1 MDMDAFFAS
10 VEQMDNPTLRHK
22 CLVVGGASNRGVVAA
37 ASYEARRF
45 GIHSAMPIFQAKQ
58 KCTELIIVPPRRH
71 RYAELSRRIMTILQS
86 FSPLVEPISIDEA
99 FIDITGCQRLHGSPR
114 DTALAVKAQ
123 IRDNVHLTCSVG
135 VAPNKFLAKIASD
148 LQKPDGLTV
157 ITEDQMPSFIHCL
170 AIDKVPGVGRRTL
183 EQLTDMGIKTLGQV
197 NSCAPAILTRRLG
210 KFGQRLVELANGR
223 DSSAVVPS
231 REAKSIS
238 SETTLDHDTRDPAI
252 LAVHLLSQSQEIS
265 RQLRR
270 QGVRART
277 IVLKVKTADFHS
289 HTRNLSLPAPTQSS
303 DKIYQTALALLSSL
317 NTKTPFRLVGVGAS
331 GLQPLTKP
339 VQNPLFPDGEETRQS
354 RWEKIDRT
362 VDAIVNRFGGRP
374 VVRGTLAPAD
384 KERK

>member
-58 KCTELIIVPPRRH
+58 KCAELIIVPPRRH

-114 DTALAVKAQ
+114 DTALAVKTQ
-123 IRDNVHLTCSVG
+123 IRDHVHLTCSVG

-157 ITEDQMPSFIHCL
+157 ITEDQMPCFIHSL
-170 AIDKVPGVGRRTL
+170 AIHKVPGVGRRTL
-183 EQLTDMGIKTLGQV
+183 EQLTGMGIKTLGQI
-197 NSCAPAILTRRLG
+197 NSCPPAILTRRLG

-223 DSSAVVPS
+223 DSSAVIPS
-231 REAKSIS
+231 REAKSVS
-238 SETTLDHDTRDPAI
+238 SETTLDQDTRDPAI
-252 LAVHLLSQSQEIS
+252 LAAHLLSQSQEIS

-270 QGVRART
+270 HGVRART

-331 GLQPLTKP
+331 GLQPLTTP
-339 VQNPLFPDGEETRQS
+339 VQNPLFADGEETRQS

-362 VDAIVNRFGGRP
+362 VDAIVDRFGGRP